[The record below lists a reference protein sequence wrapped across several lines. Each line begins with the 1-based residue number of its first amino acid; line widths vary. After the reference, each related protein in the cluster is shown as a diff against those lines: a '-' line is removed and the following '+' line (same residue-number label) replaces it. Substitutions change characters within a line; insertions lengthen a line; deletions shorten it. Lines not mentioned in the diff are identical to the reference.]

1 MQQVSQHQPTSIRL
15 SSLTR
20 DILDEA
26 AKQTNRS
33 RSYLVEET
41 LKNYLTLVVKKE
53 RQPSP
58 KERIVRLKALQGSG
72 AGIIGNQTV
81 EEIDARIRALRGD
94 E

>member
-1 MQQVSQHQPTSIRL
+1 MQQASQHQPTSIRL
-15 SSLTR
+15 SSITR

-26 AKQTNRS
+26 AKQTKRS

-53 RQPSP
+53 RQPSQQ
-58 KERIVRLKALQGSG
+58 ERIARLKALQGSG
-72 AGIIGNQTV
+72 AAIIGNQSV
-81 EEIDARIRALRGD
+81 ESIDTRIRVLRGD